1 LASVGTMHA
10 DKSVVQLDVARTGDF
25 RVCRVVVLFVGS
37 SEGRR
42 YESRREYIQPNV
54 QVVEH
59 GSRQIRG
66 RLSGVL
72 RSMHPTSINLEAL
85 IQKSIVLSSTKGAH
99 RAPAVP
105 GIMVV

>member
-1 LASVGTMHA
+1 
-10 DKSVVQLDVARTGDF
+10 
-25 RVCRVVVLFVGS
+25 
-37 SEGRR
+37 
-42 YESRREYIQPNV
+42 
-54 QVVEH
+54 
-59 GSRQIRG
+59 
-66 RLSGVL
+66 L